1 MTNLLKDIE
10 SLTPQQRAALEQL
23 AKKAGIT
30 LPEPAIEPRSPQTDS
45 VPLSYAQQRLWFLD
59 QLEPGSV
66 VYNLPAAMRL
76 SGLLDVEALRN
87 GLNEIVH
94 RHEALR
100 TSFAAV
106 DGEPKQVIHTE
117 ATLALPVVPLA
128 HLAEAE
134 REAEVQRLASEEAL
148 RPFDLTQA
156 PLLRATLLQL
166 SDREHVILFTMHHI
180 VSDGWSLGVLVR
192 ELVALYEAF
201 SAGRSS
207 PLQRLPIQYADY
219 ALWQRRYLQGEK
231 LEEQLSFWRTRLG
244 GDLPVLELPIDRPR
258 SIVQTHRGAW
268 YGFTIDADLTS
279 ELRTLCRTADVTLF
293 MVLLAA
299 FQVLLHRYTAQEDI
313 LVGAPVANRNRAGL
327 EDLIGFFV
335 NTLVLRTDL
344 SGDPTFAELLA
355 RMREVTLGAYAH
367 QDVPF
372 ERLVEEL
379 QPERS
384 LSHTPLFQVLFV
396 LQNTPPLS
404 LSLPDLTSTP
414 VKVAAATQLSKFD
427 LTLAMEEASG
437 SIKAVFEYRTD
448 LFEEAT
454 IARMAQHL
462 QTLLRSAVFDVSLR
476 ISELSLLTAAE
487 RQHLSAPEQTEI
499 EFDGPLCINEIFE
512 AQAARTPGVRALVF
526 EDEELTYEE
535 LNARSNQLAHRLRSY
550 GVKAET
556 LVTLRMER
564 SLEMIIALL
573 GIAKAGGA
581 YMPVDPR
588 LPAELARRLL
598 EDYRPL
604 VLLTQRRLMH
614 DVSTTP
620 VKILCL
626 GQDGED
632 LTGESDAN
640 LGDTGDPERLLYVL
654 FTSGSTGQ
662 PKGVAVEHR
671 QLANYINAIIRRL
684 ELPAGASYATVS
696 TLSADLGNTMIFP
709 ALCTGG
715 TLHLI
720 SLERAS
726 DGEAFAD
733 YMDRHQVDCLKI
745 VPSHLAALVSCSG
758 PERLMPRRFL
768 ICGGEALSG
777 ELAERLRSLV
787 PKGCDVVNHY
797 GPTETTVGV
806 LTYHTG
812 KNPSLDERPMA
823 PLGRPLANTRVYVL
837 DSRGQP
843 VPVGVAGE
851 LFIGGANVTRGYL
864 GHPDST
870 AEAFVPDAFS
880 SRPGARLYRTG
891 DRARYLPDDNIEFL
905 GRRDQQVKIRGFR
918 VELGEIEAAL
928 GEHPS
933 VRQHIVIAHR
943 DKVGDCRLAAYV
955 VVKDEQEEIVSALH
969 DFLRERLPDYMIPS
983 FFIQLAALPLT
994 PNGKVDR
1001 RALPAPDQTHL
1012 RACGRFIAPRTPEE
1026 ETLCALWADLL
1037 RVERVGVEDN
1047 FFELGGH
1054 SLLTTQLVSR
1064 IRSAFGVELPLRAVF
1079 EKPTVAGL
1087 AEHLEMLL
1095 WATQGSRQAEG
1106 VDDGMLETGEI

>member
-1 MTNLLKDIE
+1 MTNLFKDIE

-30 LPEPAIEPRSPQTDS
+30 LPEPAIEPRSSQTDS

-66 VYNLPAAMRL
+66 VYNLPAALRL
-76 SGLLDVEALRN
+76 SGPLDVVALRN
-87 GLNEIVH
+87 GLNEIVR

-106 DGEPKQVIHTE
+106 DGEPIQIIHAE
-117 ATLALPVVPLA
+117 STLPLPVVPLA
-128 HLAEAE
+128 HLAETE
-134 REAEVQRLASEEAL
+134 RAAEVQRLASEEAL
-148 RPFDLTQA
+148 RSFDLTQA

-166 SDREHVILFTMHHI
+166 GDREHVILFTMHHI

-192 ELVALYEAF
+192 ELIALYEAF
-201 SAGRSS
+201 SANRPS

-219 ALWQRRYLQGEK
+219 ALWQRRCLQGEK
-231 LEEQLSFWRTRLG
+231 LEEQLCFWRTRLG
-244 GDLPVLELPIDRPR
+244 GDLPVLELPIDRLRPT
-258 SIVQTHRGAW
+258 VQTHRGAW

-299 FQVLLHRYTAQEDI
+299 FQVLLHRYTAQTDI
-313 LVGAPVANRNRAGL
+313 LVGAPVANRHRAGL

-344 SGDPTFAELLA
+344 AGDPTFAELLA
-355 RMREVTLGAYAH
+355 RVREVTLGAYAH

-404 LSLPDLTSTP
+404 LALPDLISTP
-414 VKVAAATQLSKFD
+414 VKVAAATKLSKFD

-437 SIKAVFEYRTD
+437 GIKAVFEYRTD

-462 QTLLRSAVFDVSLR
+462 QTLLRSIVSNFSLR
-476 ISELSLLTAAE
+476 VSELPLLTAAE
-487 RQHLSAPEQTEI
+487 RKHLSEHEETEV
-499 EFDGPLCINEIFE
+499 EFGGPLCINEMFE
-512 AQAARTPGVRALVF
+512 AQAARTPEVRALVF

-535 LNARSNQLAHRLRSY
+535 LNARANQLAHRLRSY

-556 LVTLRMER
+556 LVALRMER

-581 YMPVDPR
+581 YMPLDPR

-598 EDYRPL
+598 EDYNPL
-604 VLLTQRRLMH
+604 VLLTQQHLMH
-614 DVSTTP
+614 DLSISPARV
-620 VKILCL
+620 VCL
-626 GQDGED
+626 GRDGED
-632 LTGESDAN
+632 LSGESSAN
-640 LGDTGDPERLLYVL
+640 LKDGGDSERLLYVL

-671 QLANYINAIIRRL
+671 QLANYVNAVVHRL
-684 ELPAGASYATVS
+684 ELPAEASYATVS

-709 ALCTGG
+709 ALCNGG

-720 SLERAS
+720 SQERAS
-726 DGEAFAD
+726 DGEALAD
-733 YMDRHQVDCLKI
+733 YMDHHQVDCLKI
-745 VPSHLAALVSCSG
+745 VPSHLAAMLSCSH
-758 PERLMPRRFL
+758 PERLMPRRRL
-768 ICGGEALSG
+768 LCGGEALSG

-787 PKGCDVVNHY
+787 PEGCQVINHY

-806 LTYHTG
+806 LTYYTG
-812 KNPSLDERPMA
+812 ENLSSDERPMV
-823 PLGRPLANTRVYVL
+823 PLGRPLPNTRVYVL

-843 VPVGVAGE
+843 VPAGIAGE

-864 GHPDST
+864 GRPYST
-870 AEAFVPDAFS
+870 AEAFRPDPFS
-880 SRPGARLYRTG
+880 SRPGARMYRTG

-918 VELGEIEAAL
+918 VEPGEIEAAL

-933 VRQHIVIAHR
+933 VRQSIVIAHR
-943 DKVGDCRLAAYV
+943 DKVGDDRLAAYV
-955 VVKDEQEEIVSALH
+955 VIKDEQGEIVRALH
-969 DFLRERLPDYMIPS
+969 EFLREKLPDYMIPS
-983 FFIQLAALPLT
+983 FFIQLPALPLT

-1001 RALPAPDQTHL
+1001 RALPAPDHTHL
-1012 RACGRFIAPRTPEE
+1012 RARGQFIAPRTPEE
-1026 ETLCALWADLL
+1026 ETLCALWVDLL
-1037 RVERVGVEDN
+1037 HVERVGVEDN

-1095 WATQGSRQAEG
+1095 WATQGIRPPDGA
-1106 VDDGMLETGEI
+1106 DDRALETGEI